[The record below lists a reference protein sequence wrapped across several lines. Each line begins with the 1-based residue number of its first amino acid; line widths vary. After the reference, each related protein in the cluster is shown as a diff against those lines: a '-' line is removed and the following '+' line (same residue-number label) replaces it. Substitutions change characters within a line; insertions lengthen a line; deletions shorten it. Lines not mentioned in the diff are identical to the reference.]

1 MDNKNIIT
9 FFSLENLT
17 VLNKIELKKLPITSH
32 SFDLMTGDKISD
44 ENLEKIDA
52 VEDNIYITNFFN
64 LSDFKV
70 SNKTELKELSI
81 KSHLFHLISGEIIK
95 DEELEDVFNPQ
106 DNGTIQQ
113 LNLKEIDSL
122 INDTKIIIQNNY
134 IYKEFDL

>member
-95 DEELEDVFNPQ
+95 DEELQDVFNPQ
-106 DNGTIQQ
+106 DNGTIQE

-122 INDTKIIIQNNY
+122 INNTKIIIQNNY

>member
-106 DNGTIQQ
+106 DNGTIQE

-122 INDTKIIIQNNY
+122 INNTKIIIQNNY

>member
-17 VLNKIELKKLPITSH
+17 VLNKIELKKLPIISH

-106 DNGTIQQ
+106 DNGTIQE

-122 INDTKIIIQNNY
+122 INNTKIIIQNNY